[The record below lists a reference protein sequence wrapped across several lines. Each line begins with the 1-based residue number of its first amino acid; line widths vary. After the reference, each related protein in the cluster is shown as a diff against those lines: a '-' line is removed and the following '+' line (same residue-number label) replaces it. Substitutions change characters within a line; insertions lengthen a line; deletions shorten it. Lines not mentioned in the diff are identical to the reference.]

1 MSYPSAAGAGSA
13 AFVTSLT
20 ESGQWARLH
29 RFLILGDEYGTYYA
43 GGRTLSAENAG
54 AVRECL
60 AEDGSRV
67 VQSITTIVRS
77 GRAPHPGPALLA
89 LAIAASPKYA
99 NADSNA
105 AALDALPELAR
116 SATHLKKFAG
126 FVTAERGWGRSLR
139 NAFARWY
146 VEKPVRELAHQM
158 LKQRRGGRWSH
169 ADLLR
174 LSHPK
179 PADRAQNVLFR
190 WAVEGGLDHA
200 PADLLAGDLKQVY
213 GYELAQKAIDA
224 RQIINLI
231 EDYQLTHEMIP
242 ERWLGMADVWE
253 ALLETMPYCALL
265 RHLGKLTAVGL
276 IAPQGETTAL
286 VAARLLD
293 HRRMARAKANP
304 FTLLSTLLDYRK
316 GNGVPAIARA
326 LEQAFYASFESVKP
340 GGGRI
345 DLSLDPAA
353 LIPSTILAMRAARTE
368 AGANIYPVAIR
379 KEDKLDAV
387 MQAIGAHPP
396 QSGATITVKAGD
408 REVVIALNAAEP
420 PKRNLR
426 NPNVLVVVGFDATV
440 PTLVADFL
448 RDGLS

>member
-1 MSYPSAAGAGSA
+1 
-13 AFVTSLT
+13 LD
-20 ESGQWARLH
+20 
-29 RFLILGDEYGTYYA
+29 RFLILGDEHGTYYA
-43 GGRTLSAENAG
+43 GGRTLSAESAV
-54 AVRECL
+54 AVRVCL
-60 AEDGSRV
+60 AEDGLRT
-67 VQSITTIVRS
+67 VQSIGAIARS
-77 GRAPHPGPALLA
+77 GRASHPGPVLLA
-89 LAIAASPKYA
+89 LAMGASQKYA
-99 NADSNA
+99 DARTNA
-105 AALDALPELAR
+105 AALEALPEVAR
-116 SATHLKKFAG
+116 SAAHLKKFAG

-190 WAVEGGLDHA
+190 WAVEGGLEHA
-200 PADLLAGDLKQVY
+200 PADLLSGDLKQVY
-213 GYELAQKAIDA
+213 GYELGQKATDA
-224 RQIINLI
+224 REVINLI

-242 ERWLGMADVWE
+242 ERWLATADVWE

-316 GNGVPAIARA
+316 NDGVPAIARA
-326 LEQAFYASFESVKP
+326 LEQAFYASFEYVKP
-340 GGGRI
+340 AGGLI
-345 DLSLDPAA
+345 DLRLDPGA

-368 AGANIYPVAIR
+368 PGARIQPVTFS

-387 MQAIGAHPP
+387 MKAIAAHPP
-396 QSGATITVKAGD
+396 VSEGTIRVKGGD
-408 REVVIALNAAEP
+408 REVVIAPNASEP
-420 PKRNLR
+420 PMRDLR
-426 NPNVLVVVGFDATV
+426 DPNIMQIAGFDATV
-440 PTLVADFL
+440 PALVSDFL
-448 RDGLS
+448 REGPF